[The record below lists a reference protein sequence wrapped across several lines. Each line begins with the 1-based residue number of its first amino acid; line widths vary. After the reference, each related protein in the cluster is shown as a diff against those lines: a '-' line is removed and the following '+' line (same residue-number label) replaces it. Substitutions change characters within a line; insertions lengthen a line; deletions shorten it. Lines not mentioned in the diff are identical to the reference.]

1 MVKWTNTCKNLLSFN
16 YFFVLFILETM
27 VTIFFARIAESITGF
42 FPDILEIKFLH
53 SKNKG
58 DLVDLKNI

>member
-1 MVKWTNTCKNLLSFN
+1 
-16 YFFVLFILETM
+16 M

-42 FPDILEIKFLH
+42 FPDILEIKVLH

-58 DLVDLKNI
+58 ELVDLKNI